1 MFATLLLQRLQ
12 DAGAESRLTDSQ
24 FGFRRKRGTADALFA
39 VRRHIELAWA
49 QRGGHAAFIAL
60 DWAKAFDSIA
70 PAALEAALLRF
81 GVPQHLVTL
90 IANVYSHREFVV
102 VDANSE
108 SARYGQHSGI
118 SQGCPLSPF
127 LFVMVMSVIIQDSIH
142 SLPEEDRESLKLN
155 SLATV
160 LYADDTLLV
169 GSSQPA
175 LERLLAAVAETGG
188 QYGLQLH
195 WGKFQLLNVR
205 CDFSFLTPEGSAIT
219 NTESIGYLG
228 ATVNE
233 NGRISSELGR
243 RFGIAWADFRN
254 LLQLWNHVSIPQQR
268 RVQIFNAVIMP
279 QIMYGLSSSWLC
291 VADRRRLDGFQARCL
306 RKVLRIAP
314 SFVSRIS
321 NKTVLQRAGQKQFS
335 SHLLKQQL
343 LLFGRIARAPDNDVL
358 RKLTFIPGTLQPV
371 TEVFVCKLGRPRHEW
386 ASQLTKEALKIAS
399 TYVSLEAMIS
409 DEGRWWQAVQRNCL
423 S

>member
-142 SLPEEDRESLKLN
+142 LLPEEDRESLKLN
-155 SLATV
+155 SLATI

-175 LERLLAAVAETGG
+175 LERLLAAVAGTGG
-188 QYGLQLH
+188 QY
-195 WGKFQLLNVR
+195 
-205 CDFSFLTPEGSAIT
+205 
-219 NTESIGYLG
+219 
-228 ATVNE
+228 
-233 NGRISSELGR
+233 
-243 RFGIAWADFRN
+243 
-254 LLQLWNHVSIPQQR
+254 
-268 RVQIFNAVIMP
+268 
-279 QIMYGLSSSWLC
+279 
-291 VADRRRLDGFQARCL
+291 
-306 RKVLRIAP
+306 
-314 SFVSRIS
+314 
-321 NKTVLQRAGQKQFS
+321 
-335 SHLLKQQL
+335 
-343 LLFGRIARAPDNDVL
+343 
-358 RKLTFIPGTLQPV
+358 
-371 TEVFVCKLGRPRHEW
+371 
-386 ASQLTKEALKIAS
+386 
-399 TYVSLEAMIS
+399 
-409 DEGRWWQAVQRNCL
+409 
-423 S
+423 